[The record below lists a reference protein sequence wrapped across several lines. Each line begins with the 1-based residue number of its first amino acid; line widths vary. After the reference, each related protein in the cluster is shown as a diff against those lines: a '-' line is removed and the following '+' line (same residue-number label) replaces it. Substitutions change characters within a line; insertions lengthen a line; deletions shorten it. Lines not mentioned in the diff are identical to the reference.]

1 MGGVKLLCIRVEGL
15 EVFLVPT
22 LERGNQINCLIPTN
36 HQETIM
42 QHQITIDCPP
52 EVLLGLHLNAE
63 GFADYLKKQAAISLF
78 KEGKLS
84 SGTAA
89 AWLGISR
96 LAFLRMAFDAGATLL
111 EDSTDDLARE
121 TALL

>member
-1 MGGVKLLCIRVEGL
+1 
-15 EVFLVPT
+15 
-22 LERGNQINCLIPTN
+22 
-36 HQETIM
+36 M
-42 QHQITIDCPP
+42 QNQITIDCPP
-52 EVLLGLHLNAE
+52 EVLLGIHMNAE

-96 LAFLRMAFDAGATLL
+96 IAILHLAFGAGAVLL
-111 EDSTDDLARE
+111 DDSVDDLARE

>member
-1 MGGVKLLCIRVEGL
+1 
-15 EVFLVPT
+15 
-22 LERGNQINCLIPTN
+22 
-36 HQETIM
+36 M

-63 GFADYLKKQAAISLF
+63 GFADYLKKQAAINLF

-89 AWLGISR
+89 TWLGISR
-96 LAFLRMAFDAGATLL
+96 LAFLRVAFEAGTILL
-111 EDSTDDLARE
+111 EDSADDLARE

>member
-1 MGGVKLLCIRVEGL
+1 
-15 EVFLVPT
+15 
-22 LERGNQINCLIPTN
+22 
-36 HQETIM
+36 M
-42 QHQITIDCPP
+42 QNIITIDCPP

-96 LAFLRMAFDAGATLL
+96 LAFLRMALDAGAALL
-111 EDSTDDLARE
+111 EDSADDLTRE

>member
-1 MGGVKLLCIRVEGL
+1 MQQTV
-15 EVFLVPT
+15 T
-22 LERGNQINCLIPTN
+22 IN
-36 HQETIM
+36 
-42 QHQITIDCPP
+42 CPP
-52 EVLLGLHLNAE
+52 EILLGLHLNAE

-89 AWLGISR
+89 SWLGIER
-96 LAFLRMAFDAGATLL
+96 VAFLQMAFEAGATLL
-111 EDSTDDLARE
+111 EDTADDFARE